1 MKMYKEEEWE
11 AVKINMVEEPRD
23 PIEVVAIKNKITIRI
38 ITKVTNKI
46 QINPSWV
53 EMQEFNNNQTYSKT

>member
-11 AVKINMVEEPRD
+11 VVKINMVEEPRD

-38 ITKVTNKI
+38 ITRVTNKI